1 LIVVRYRLAALIAAV
16 VLLAGCGDRAQESNA
31 PTPATAATESADS
44 QQTAVLPTQ
53 PHPVA
58 PKLQLPTGVTP
69 LAYQLDLTVIPE
81 RETFSGRVRIDVRF
95 DAATDGFWMHGRG
108 LEVSNVSLH
117 VGDSIVPATY
127 RQVTRDGVVW
137 ISLAQPIEPQ
147 TAQLDIS
154 YRARFSNLLEG
165 LFHEQVDGNWYA
177 FTQFEPIDARAAFP
191 AFDEPRFKTPFTLS
205 IVAPKAATV
214 AANTPIAEIATLP
227 DDTKRVL
234 FQPTPPLPTYLV
246 AFAVGPL
253 DVADG
258 GKLREAVDAPPL
270 RGLAARGRGPEFEF
284 ALSNTPEIIALLAD
298 YFGQPYPFAKLDLV
312 AVPSQVG
319 AMENAGLIT
328 YGEYHVLLGEK
339 PPLRQQRVFAGVHAH
354 ELAHQWFG
362 NSVTMPWWDDLWL
375 NEAFATFMSGKI
387 VQQWRPSYRAAEGS
401 VQSALATMD
410 VDGLASARRIRE
422 PITDFNDITNA
433 FDGITYEKGAGVLT
447 MLEGFIGES
456 AFRDGVRA
464 HLKRHA
470 GGSANMSDLVASL
483 VESSGRAELGGIMK
497 TYTELAGTP
506 LIDVQLHCGAQQ
518 QASVTLSQQRY
529 LPVGSTAEAR
539 QQWDVPVCM
548 RIGVVDGV
556 REQCVVLSERTMD
569 VTLDDVDGCPNW
581 VMPNRGGRGY
591 YRWSLDETRLD
602 RLTSVMNS
610 DLDAGERLAVADSI
624 SAGVDGGTAT
634 LAAFFNRM
642 PQLLKSGD
650 RYLLMSPIDVWR
662 RVQLNTLDDAGRSVS
677 RARLRALYAAVLGE
691 LEKRGATSDEER
703 LTRAWLM
710 GVLAFDGFDP
720 SLRAELTRQA
730 VAFTGFG
737 MDGQLHRDKLDPNL
751 LNTALRVAAQD
762 AEPGYATDLV
772 ARLKDTNDPVLRF
785 AFVDAIGGAN
795 DASLAQ
801 RLALD
806 DAIRDD
812 DYLTLLGSMFR
823 AEQAERNWQWLSA
836 NVDALLDRAPTF
848 ERNGVIYVAASYCST
863 ERADAVAALFE
874 PRLGRIDGGRR
885 TLDQVLER
893 INLCAAFRARY
904 ADEARAL
911 FR

>member
-1 LIVVRYRLAALIAAV
+1 MSRYRLAPWVAAV
-16 VLLAGCGDRAQESNA
+16 LLLAGCGDRAQESNA
-31 PTPATAATESADS
+31 PTPATAPTETVDS
-44 QQTAVLPTQ
+44 QQTAAPLAQ
-53 PHPVA
+53 PHMAA
-58 PKLQLPTGVTP
+58 PKLQLPAGVTP

-81 RETFSGRVRIDVRF
+81 RETFSGRVRIDIRF

-108 LEVSNVSLH
+108 LDVDKVSLH

-127 RQVTRDGVVW
+127 QQVTRDGVVR
-137 ISLAQPIEPQ
+137 ISLAQPIAPQ

-165 LFHEQVDGNWYA
+165 LFRKQVDGNWYA
-177 FTQFEPIDARAAFP
+177 FTQFEPIDARGVFP

-205 IVAPKAATV
+205 IVAPKATTV

-246 AFAVGPL
+246 AFVVGPF

-258 GKLREAVDAPPL
+258 GKLRDGADAPVL
-270 RGLAARGRGPEFEF
+270 RGLATRGHGPEFAF
-284 ALSNTPEIIALLAD
+284 ALSNTPEIVALLAD

-319 AMENAGLIT
+319 AMENVGLIT
-328 YGEYHVLLGEK
+328 YGEYHMLLGDK
-339 PPLRQQRVFAGVHAH
+339 PPLNQQRTFAGVHAH

-362 NSVTMPWWDDLWL
+362 NSVTMSWWDDLWL
-375 NEAFATFMSGKI
+375 NEAFATFMSAKI
-387 VQQWRPSYRAAEGS
+387 VQQWRPSYRAAEGL

-422 PITDFNDITNA
+422 PIVDFNDITNA
-433 FDGITYEKGAGVLT
+433 FDGITYEKGAGVLN

-464 HLKRHA
+464 HLERHA

-497 TYTELAGTP
+497 TYTELPGTP
-506 LIDVQLHCGAQQ
+506 LIDVQLHCDAQQ
-518 QASVTLSQQRY
+518 QARVTLSQRRY
-529 LPVGSTAEAR
+529 LPIGSKADAR
-539 QQWDVPVCM
+539 QHWDVPVCM

-556 REQCVVLSERTMD
+556 REQCVVLSEPTME
-569 VTLDDVDGCPNW
+569 VTLDGVDGCPNW

-602 RLTSVMNS
+602 RLTTVMNTG
-610 DLDAGERLAVADSI
+610 LDAGERLAVADSI
-624 SAGVDGGTAT
+624 TAGIDAGTAN
-634 LAAFFNRM
+634 LAAYFNRL
-642 PQLLKSGD
+642 PTLLKSGE

-662 RVQLNTLDDAGRSVS
+662 RVQLNTLDDAGRSAS
-677 RARLRALYAAVLGE
+677 RARLRALYSAVLGE

-710 GVLAFDGFDP
+710 GVLAFDGLDP
-720 SLRAELTRQA
+720 VLRAELTRQA
-730 VAFTGFG
+730 IAFTGFG
-737 MDGQLHRDKLDPNL
+737 TDGQLHRDRLDANL
-751 LNTALRVAAQD
+751 LNTAMRVAAQD
-762 AEPGYATDLV
+762 AEPGFATDLV
-772 ARLKDTNDPVLRF
+772 TRLKDTDDPVLRF

-795 DASLAQ
+795 DAALAQ

-806 DAIRDD
+806 DAFRGD

-836 NVDALLDRAPTF
+836 NVDTLLDKAPTF
-848 ERNGVIYVAASYCST
+848 ERNGIIYTAASYCSA
-863 ERADAVAALFE
+863 ERADEVAALFE
-874 PRLGRIDGGRR
+874 PRLDRIDGGRR

-911 FR
+911 FH